1 MPTLE
6 IEKEIRTLGYNYV
19 AGVDEVGRGPLAGP
33 VVSAAVIL
41 PPDLTGNEAWLNAI
55 NDSKRLSPK
64 KREFA
69 FNAIHE
75 NALAVEVGLEVSSA
89 IDSYGILPATISSM
103 VTALHKLVV
112 QPEFV
117 LFDFIPLKECEYL
130 YRTVVKGDSKS
141 YSIAAASIVAKVTRD
156 RIMEEADLLYPGYSF
171 AEHKGYGTAKHLDA
185 IESLGPC
192 DIHRKSFAPIKSYV
206 N

>member
-6 IEKEIRTLGYNYV
+6 IENEIRALGYNYV

-33 VVSAAVIL
+33 VVSAAVVL
-41 PPDLTGNEAWLNAI
+41 PPDLTGDEEWLKGI
-55 NDSKRLSPK
+55 NDSKRLSHS
-64 KREFA
+64 KREFI
-69 FNAIHE
+69 FDIIYE
-75 NALAVEVGLEVSSA
+75 NALAVDVGLEISSV
-89 IDSYGILPATISSM
+89 IDSIGILPATISSM
-103 VTALHKLVV
+103 VTALHNLVV

-171 AEHKGYGTAKHLDA
+171 ATHKGYGTAKHLEA

-192 DIHRKSFAPIKSYV
+192 DIHRRSFAPIKSYV
-206 N
+206 S